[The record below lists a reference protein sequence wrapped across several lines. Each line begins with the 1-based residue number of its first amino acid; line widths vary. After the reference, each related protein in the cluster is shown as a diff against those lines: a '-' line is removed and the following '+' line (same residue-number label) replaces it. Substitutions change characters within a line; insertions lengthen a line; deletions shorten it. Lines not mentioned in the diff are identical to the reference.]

1 MQADIYFKEHE
12 LPVLWS
18 LYNDQTSKLFMQKS
32 TKTLYDG
39 AKEDARLYGISIAS
53 ILKFK
58 TYVEEISRQKTD
70 KFLKKGEKR
79 YGFRKY
85 RSFAPKQI
93 ISGDLCFLDSVE
105 IRRMNKNKFIV
116 LVLMDLFSRVC
127 SLRLQSS
134 AKAVDTLRSFRN
146 SLASDFGV
154 TEPSSKALFRDNFR
168 LFISDRGSEF
178 KSIFLRTL
186 KEDYGIKTYF
196 VRTGVFLKVSPI
208 ERLIRSIKSLF
219 FSYTIKFK
227 TLKLEN
233 ILQLIQQ
240 RYNHRIHSSLFGFTP
255 YQVHYDKHAASI
267 VVTKMN
273 RSFRQIQ
280 HQSKL
285 IYLKKPYFQKFQIGD
300 MVFLKSK
307 KTPFDKEFSLKQSR
321 PYKISSIDKTFFPY
335 LYRLKGISNMM
346 GDNKPRRFYS
356 HELSKTNFHVL
367 EKDLNLKYNVQAP
380 FKVQVL
386 DAKYDTFSKTLRS
399 GRVIEKPD
407 FDRVLYF
414 VRRGEHSEPEWFER
428 SQLIT
433 MQNSLGPNA
442 FQFHEKFREPSY
454 ASFSI

>member
-12 LPVLWS
+12 LPVLWT

-32 TKTLYDG
+32 TKALYDG
-39 AKEDARLYGISIAS
+39 ARKDARLYGISIAS

-58 TYVEEISRQKTD
+58 TYVEEISRQNTA
-70 KFLKKGEKR
+70 KFLRKGERR

-93 ISGDLCFLDSVE
+93 ISGDLCFLNSVD
-105 IRRMNKNKFIV
+105 IRKMNKNKFII
-116 LVLMDLFSRVC
+116 LVLMDLFSRAC
-127 SLRLQSS
+127 SLRLQRS

-146 SLASDFGV
+146 SLAADFGV
-154 TEPSSKALFRDNFR
+154 TEPSSKAVCRDNFR

-178 KSIFLRTL
+178 KSIFLKTL
-186 KEDYGIKTYF
+186 KQDYGIRTYF
-196 VRTGVFLKVSPI
+196 VRTGVFPKVSPI

-255 YQVHYDKHAASI
+255 YQVHFDSHAASI

-273 RSFRQIQ
+273 RSFRRSQ

-285 IYLKKPYFQKFQIGD
+285 IYMNKPYFQRFQIGD

-307 KTPFDKEFSLKQSR
+307 KTPFDKEFSLRQSR
-321 PYKISSIDKTFFPY
+321 PYKISNIDKTFFPY
-335 LYRLKGISNMM
+335 LYRLKGILNIM

-356 HELSKTNFHVL
+356 HELSKTNFHLL
-367 EKDLNLKYNVQAP
+367 EKDLNLQYNVQTP

-399 GRVIEKPD
+399 GRVIEKPN
-407 FDRVLYF
+407 FDRVMYF
-414 VRRGEHSEPEWFER
+414 VKRGDHSEPQWLEK
-428 SQLIT
+428 SQLT
-433 MQNSLGPNA
+433 DLQNNLGPNA

-454 ASFSI
+454 ASFSV